1 MEKCCEE
8 CGELIN
14 KKRLLAKPNTV
25 LCITCQNL
33 KEEKGD
39 FNRAT
44 IEISQEIN
52 GWTFE
57 GMDNKIIKGD

>member
-14 KKRLLAKPNTV
+14 QKRLLAKPNTA

>member
-8 CGELIN
+8 CGELISQ
-14 KKRLLAKPNTV
+14 KRLLAKPNTI
-25 LCITCQNL
+25 LCIACQSL
-33 KEEKGD
+33 KESKGE
-39 FNRAT
+39 FNLAT